1 MVGRYVPQGSNSH
14 RWRLRMDGRYVP
26 QGSNSHRW
34 GLRMVG
40 YVPQGSNTVIG
51 GSGEWMEDM
60 YHKGLIVIGGT

>member
-1 MVGRYVPQGSNSH
+1 
-14 RWRLRMDGRYVP
+14 MDGRYVP